1 MTHLRMIRTKT
12 GTTLAAVGVAALV
25 AACGS
30 SAHSSNSASSGSSG
44 SSGTPVSGTPAS
56 DKSLQ
61 VSLVSG
67 HDGKYLAGPGGRAL
81 YLWVADGH
89 NMSHCSGACAQA
101 WPALLSKS
109 KPLAGS
115 GVKASDLGTIAHKG
129 GEKQVTYDGHPLYYF
144 VGDPHHGTTKGQGS
158 NAFGAKWWLVS
169 AAGAAITSSSSAG
182 SSGSSGGSGSGS
194 GAPSSTTTSS
204 SSSASGG
211 WG

>member
-1 MTHLRMIRTKT
+1 MTNLRMIRTKT
-12 GTTLAAVGVAALV
+12 GTALAAVGVAALV

-30 SAHSSNSASSGSSG
+30 SGHSTKAASSGSSG
-44 SSGTPVSGTPAS
+44 SSGAPVTGTPAS

-67 HDGKYLAGPGGRAL
+67 HGGKYLAGPGGRAL

-89 NMSHCSGACAQA
+89 DMSHCSGACAQA

-109 KPLAGS
+109 KPSAGA

-144 VGDPHHGTTKGQGS
+144 VGDPHHGTTKGEGS
-158 NAFGAKWWLVS
+158 DAFGAKWWLVS
-169 AAGAAITSSSSAG
+169 AAGSAITSSSSG

-204 SSSASGG
+204 SSASGG